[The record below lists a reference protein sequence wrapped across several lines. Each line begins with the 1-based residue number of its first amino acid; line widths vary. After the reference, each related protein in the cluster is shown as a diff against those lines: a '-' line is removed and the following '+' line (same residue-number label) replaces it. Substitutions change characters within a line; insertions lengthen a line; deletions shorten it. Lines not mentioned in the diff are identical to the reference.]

1 MTKNN
6 NKGIVYLLTN
16 EYMPGL
22 VKIGMTSRE
31 DMDERLKE
39 LYTTGVPVPFECV
52 YACRVHR
59 FKELEQALHE
69 AFEPQRVNANREFF
83 RIKPS
88 QAIGILKLFNEENI
102 TSEVVK
108 EMENDLSHEEQ
119 EDQKKRR
126 LKRPPINFLEMG
138 LKVGDRLVYLHDE
151 RKVCTIVDS
160 RKVLFEGR
168 ETSLTPITTQ
178 LLGSKY
184 SVQPTGHWLY
194 NGKNLLD
201 LYEEWQEQVEK
212 EEDEEQ

>member
-1 MTKNN
+1 MTKND

-16 EYMPGL
+16 ECMPGL

-88 QAIGILKLFNEENI
+88 QAIGILKLFNEGNI

-108 EMENDLSHEEQ
+108 EMENDLTQEEQ
-119 EDQKKRR
+119 DNQQKRR
-126 LKRPPINFLEMG
+126 IHRPPLNFIEMG
-138 LKVGDRLVYLHDE
+138 LKIGDTLIYLHDE
-151 RKVCTIVDS
+151 SETCTVAGS
-160 RKVLFEGR
+160 RKVIYKGE
-168 ETSLTPITTQ
+168 ETSLTPVTTK

-184 SVQPTGHWLY
+184 AVQPTGHWLF
-194 NGKNLLD
+194 NGKNLSD
-201 LYEEWQEQVEK
+201 IYEEWQEQEAK
-212 EEDEEQ
+212 E